1 MTDDEKKACFDE
13 ALKECFD
20 EALEAL
26 FDEAL
31 DDSFPAME
39 IHGLTFPASRV
50 LKELDP
56 VAYNESLADWLNGL
70 VAELEE

>member
-1 MTDDEKKACFDE
+1 MLPLTKWMTDDEKKAW
-13 ALKECFD
+13 
-20 EALEAL
+20 

-56 VAYNESLADWLNGL
+56 IAYNESLADWLDGL